1 MLLRVPQLTTPW
13 ANRDL
18 QKAWE
23 KTYQNHWKKVQNA
36 QPLVDTHPPQTYSH
50 LYLKFKKLK
59 MEEERL
65 SVIDRANCLLLQR
78 VASAMRTRGQTDS
91 RNNFIHRSLNRKT
104 SEQAHMKAQK
114 QNKVVLER
122 LPSSEPWYGAQRP
135 WEGRAAPARRPC
147 KSRRTWRKDTA
158 GMPRGRTHSE
168 EKQTPMNCSPAM
180 LRGYCKTIKPGKY
193 MEQLGRA

>member
-1 MLLRVPQLTTPW
+1 MTPQTALLGLGCSACFSLKGAWSSRSEMLHRVPQLTAPW

-18 QKAWE
+18 QRAWE
-23 KTYQNHWKKVQNA
+23 KTYRDHRKKVQNA

-65 SVIDRANCLLLQR
+65 SVINRDNCLLLQR

-91 RNNFIHRSLNRKT
+91 RNHFTHRRKT
-104 SEQAHMKAQK
+104 REQAHMKAQK

-135 WEGRAAPARRPC
+135 WEDWAATARRPC
-147 KSRRTWRKDTA
+147 KSRRTWRKGAETDA
-158 GMPRGRTHSE
+158 QQGHRFIWMPNLKG
-168 EKQTPMNCSPAM
+168 
-180 LRGYCKTIKPGKY
+180 
-193 MEQLGRA
+193 